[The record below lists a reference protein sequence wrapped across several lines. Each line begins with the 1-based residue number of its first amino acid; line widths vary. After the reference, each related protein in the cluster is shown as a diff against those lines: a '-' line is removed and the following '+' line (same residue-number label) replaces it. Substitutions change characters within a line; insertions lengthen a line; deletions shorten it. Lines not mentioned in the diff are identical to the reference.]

1 MHQRNQIMHTPL
13 PPTVKYLI
21 LSPDSPLDSCTYLF
35 AGYFHLDVLQSL
47 QLNTYKPH

>member
-1 MHQRNQIMHTPL
+1 MHQRNKMMHTPL
-13 PPTVKYLI
+13 PPIVKCPM

-47 QLNTYKPH
+47 QLNMHKTH